1 MAIVIVIAYDVRS
14 YWWIPSRCKQR
25 KTPQMNNKI
34 FVRAVA
40 AIATSLVAAVISLKL
55 SSVIPLIGPL
65 LWALIIG
72 IIVANSPEPISGRLR
87 TTGGGVQ
94 MMLRLGVAMIG
105 LKLSLYDL
113 LALGLPGLIVIVAT
127 VTATYVGTLWLG
139 RILRLES
146 GLVQLIAG
154 GFAICGAAAI
164 VAINETVRANRRD
177 VGLALALVT
186 LFGSLMIILIP
197 ASSRALGLSNE
208 QAAIWA
214 GASIHEVAQVV
225 AAASLI
231 GTAAL
236 APATT
241 IKLGRVLMLAP
252 VVAFAGRSRS
262 DAQRSPSPLPW
273 FVAAFLV
280 AVVIATTGVLP
291 PAVLRVTDLITV
303 LLLAAGMFGLGT
315 GIAVK
320 DLWPI
325 PKSALALSVGATFI
339 ATGVALLCV
348 LTLV

>member
-1 MAIVIVIAYDVRS
+1 
-14 YWWIPSRCKQR
+14 
-25 KTPQMNNKI
+25 MNKKI
-34 FVRAVA
+34 SVRAVA
-40 AIATSLVAAVISLKL
+40 TIATSLVAAVISLKL

-197 ASSRALGLSNE
+197 ASSRALGLSTE

-262 DAQRSPSPLPW
+262 DARRSPSPLPW

-280 AVVIATTGVLP
+280 AVVIATAGVLP
-291 PAVLRVTDLITV
+291 PTVLRVTDLITV

-339 ATGVALLCV
+339 ATGVSLFCV

>member
-1 MAIVIVIAYDVRS
+1 
-14 YWWIPSRCKQR
+14 
-25 KTPQMNNKI
+25 MNNKI

-127 VTATYVGTLWLG
+127 VAATYVGTLWLG

-197 ASSRALGLSNE
+197 ASSRALGLSTE

>member
-1 MAIVIVIAYDVRS
+1 ME
-14 YWWIPSRCKQR
+14 
-25 KTPQMNNKI
+25 NKI
-34 FVRAVA
+34 SVRAVA
-40 AIATSLVAAVISLKL
+40 TIATSLVAAVISLKL

-72 IIVANSPEPISGRLR
+72 IIVANSPEPISGRLH

-197 ASSRALGLSNE
+197 ASSRALGLSTE

-262 DAQRSPSPLPW
+262 DAQRSLSPLPW

-348 LTLV
+348 LTLG

>member
-1 MAIVIVIAYDVRS
+1 
-14 YWWIPSRCKQR
+14 
-25 KTPQMNNKI
+25 MNNKI

-164 VAINETVRANRRD
+164 VAFNETVRANRRD

-197 ASSRALGLSNE
+197 ASSRALGLSTE

>member
-1 MAIVIVIAYDVRS
+1 MS
-14 YWWIPSRCKQR
+14 
-25 KTPQMNNKI
+25 NKI
-34 FVRAVA
+34 SVRAVA
-40 AIATSLVAAVISLKL
+40 TIATSLVAAVISLKL

-262 DAQRSPSPLPW
+262 DAQRSLSPLPW

-291 PAVLRVTDLITV
+291 PAVLRITDLITV

-325 PKSALALSVGATFI
+325 PKRALALSVGATFI
-339 ATGVALLCV
+339 ATGVSLLCV